1 MSMTSTTYFL
11 FVRDNVHYTYTC
23 LLFCNLY
30 NFSFYYTLFSITFRI
45 TQQPS
50 AFSLGD
56 ICVPPMANV
65 LKVFLENGQTK
76 SFKYDS
82 TTKVQVSYL
91 LLYDGALTHKNLSV
105 IVDLLPNLSH
115 LSFYYTTIFYRKLW
129 CFNVHLWVHRIC
141 RLYVETFIVE

>member
-11 FVRDNVHYTYTC
+11 FVRDNVVIPT
-23 LLFCNLY
+23 LA
-30 NFSFYYTLFSITFRI
+30 YYFVIYIIFHSIIHFFPFRI

-115 LSFYYTTIFYRKLW
+115 LSFYYTTIFYRKVW